1 VELSCRAIFLSCGRS
16 RTQLMRDSLGGAAAL
31 MTTNT
36 SWLART
42 LVVAHVIALGMPLS
56 FATPLTAQC
65 RAIGTDNPCPGLKDS
80 AAARSAVEQYFEALT
95 RHEYDRAARLFVGSW
110 QSEARSVYDS
120 QPNTPTLAG
129 FFRSICGS
137 QLYVCDLRPRTVSVG
152 RFRPPDTLDV
162 VVRFN
167 DRRGRLFTRVLLT
180 VNSDSGY
187 AVVSLPPRVP

>member
-1 VELSCRAIFLSCGRS
+1 
-16 RTQLMRDSLGGAAAL
+16 MRDSLGGAAAL
-31 MTTNT
+31 MTNNT
-36 SWLART
+36 SWLARA

-80 AAARSAVEQYFEALT
+80 AAARSAVEQYLEALA

-110 QSEARSVYDS
+110 QSDARSVDGS
-120 QPNTPTLAG
+120 QLPDTLTLAG
-129 FFRSICGS
+129 FFRTICGS